1 MKNGGDEQIL
11 STSKLAATS
20 WRHVALT
27 FNKVG
32 DKEEVTMY
40 INGEKVG
47 SKDFTIFPTE
57 IAPSLNYIGRSM
69 FRNDPNFKGQIDDL
83 RFYNYVLSQ
92 DKIKEAMNETNEV
105 RSKDL
110 SDMSTAIETV
120 KSTANKTVSATYS
133 LDGAKTSGLKKGINI
148 IKFADGSTIKI
159 VK

>member
-1 MKNGGDEQIL
+1 
-11 STSKLAATS
+11 
-20 WRHVALT
+20 
-27 FNKVG
+27 
-32 DKEEVTMY
+32 
-40 INGEKVG
+40 
-47 SKDFTIFPTE
+47 
-57 IAPSLNYIGRSM
+57 
-69 FRNDPNFKGQIDDL
+69 
-83 RFYNYVLSQ
+83 
-92 DKIKEAMNETNEV
+92 MNETNEV